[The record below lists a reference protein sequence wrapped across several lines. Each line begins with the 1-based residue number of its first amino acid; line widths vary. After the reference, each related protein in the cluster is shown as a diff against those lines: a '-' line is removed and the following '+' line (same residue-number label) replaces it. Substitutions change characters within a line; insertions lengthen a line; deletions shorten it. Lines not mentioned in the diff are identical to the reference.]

1 MAETCRL
8 RIYNKLH
15 RSVFY
20 PWKKHSRTTSH
31 RSWKQWGWY
40 SEWVYPPR
48 TGWLEEDPTE
58 TLLGL
63 KVTFWGAG
71 LLLLNFGWVTW
82 KFTPKSWRGEFGSFQ
97 AFHVWFGF
105 SVGELEMSVQ
115 AVFGYDKMNVQERF
129 SNTTTISCRDVGDK
143 KCLIWFSTKAAG

>member
-15 RSVFY
+15 RSVFH

-63 KVTFWGAG
+63 KVTFWGAFG
-71 LLLLNFGWVTW
+71 FCGKNFGVGNMKVYPKKVKRWVW
-82 KFTPKSWRGEFGSFQ
+82 FVSGFPCFRNRRSRHLVRFFSWRAG
-97 AFHVWFGF
+97 
-105 SVGELEMSVQ
+105 
-115 AVFGYDKMNVQERF
+115 
-129 SNTTTISCRDVGDK
+129 DVGPSSFWIRHDECPRK
-143 KCLIWFSTKAAG
+143 IFQHNDHLL